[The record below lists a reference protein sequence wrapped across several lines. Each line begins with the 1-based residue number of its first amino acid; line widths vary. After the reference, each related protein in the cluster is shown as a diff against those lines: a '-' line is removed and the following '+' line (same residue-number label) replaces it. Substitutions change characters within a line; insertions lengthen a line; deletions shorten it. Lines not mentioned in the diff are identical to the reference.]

1 MVFIT
6 PLSIASEHPPDVVVD
21 RLILRGLR
29 LDIYPRQSGDF

>member
-21 RLILRGLR
+21 RLILRGSR
-29 LDIYPRQSGDF
+29 LDIDPRQAGHF